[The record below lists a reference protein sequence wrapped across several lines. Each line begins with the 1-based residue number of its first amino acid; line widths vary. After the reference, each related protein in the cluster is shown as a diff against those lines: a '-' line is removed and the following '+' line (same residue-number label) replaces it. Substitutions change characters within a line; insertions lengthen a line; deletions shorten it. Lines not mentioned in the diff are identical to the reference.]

1 MKASRRL
8 RLPALAVMTAVAAG
22 LAAPSHAADD
32 SNHFAVK
39 GAGLAS
45 CSDYIEARR
54 KNTPAFYQFGG
65 WINGYLTALNQTSP
79 ETYDLAPW
87 QSSDLLAGVILRNCR
102 ENPQQRFVNTVAAM
116 VASLQAQR
124 LLIKSPLVEAHAGE
138 TRIRI
143 YRAVLRRTQE
153 KLAESGLY
161 DGESRTASSISEP
174 KTACGLIRRR
184 AGCPKPDCRIRPPSW
199 RCSIRHRLCRPIR
212 LCGHKKRRCPKA
224 TPFLFSWLS
233 RALHICLET

>member
-1 MKASRRL
+1 MKLSKRL
-8 RLPALAVMTAVAAG
+8 VLPALWATAAALLSLTTPG
-22 LAAPSHAADD
+22 QAADD

-45 CSDYIEARR
+45 CGDYMEARQ

-65 WINGYLTALNQTSP
+65 WINGYLTALNQTTS

-102 ENPQQRFVNTVAAM
+102 ENPGQRFVNTVAAM
-116 VASLQAQR
+116 VASLKAQR
-124 LLIKSPLVEAHAGE
+124 LLVKSSLVEAHAGE

-153 KLAESGLY
+153 MLAESGLY
-161 DGESRTASSISEP
+161 EGEPDGLFDQRTEDGLRRYQKASRLPET
-174 KTACGLIRRR
+174 GL
-184 AGCPKPDCRIRPPSW
+184 PDQ
-199 RCSIRHRLCRPIR
+199 
-212 LCGHKKRRCPKA
+212 A
-224 TPFLFSWLS
+224 TLLAMFY
-233 RALHICLET
+233 